1 MRTIY
6 KLAKLILACFMFIT
20 CVSFTIVQAEDDIA
34 SSQLSQ
40 DALETVNEEESAE
53 KKFDINTV
61 SDTDVLTAVPLERMI
76 IKNGVFYGISEEWYE
91 STFPQIKV
99 SLMILETVMTIANDA
114 FQSNYTNAK
123 NHSSAFTKSEFDVV
137 SIDFTNAMNLTR
149 INTQAAMNCT
159 SLTGLLDLS
168 HSKVTYIGKS
178 TFNGCTNLTGVFF
191 PSSLKYT
198 GDQEGGSVF
207 KDCTDLQ
214 FVRVTSKNNDAAFEL
229 PDTLESIG
237 Y

>member
-20 CVSFTIVQAEDDIA
+20 CVSFTIVQAEDDTA

-123 NHSSAFTKSEFDVV
+123 NHSSALQ
-137 SIDFTNAMNLTR
+137 NL
-149 INTQAAMNCT
+149 
-159 SLTGLLDLS
+159 
-168 HSKVTYIGKS
+168 
-178 TFNGCTNLTGVFF
+178 NLM
-191 PSSLKYT
+191 
-198 GDQEGGSVF
+198 
-207 KDCTDLQ
+207 
-214 FVRVTSKNNDAAFEL
+214 
-229 PDTLESIG
+229 
-237 Y
+237 